1 VNWPLGALIGH
12 GGDLLMCSKKDDF
25 AIEAIELSK
34 CYRLYNKPSERLK
47 QAMPWQKEKLYRE
60 FWALRDINFRLDR
73 GKTLGVIGRNGSGKS
88 TLLQLICGTLTPT
101 TGRVKINGRIGALL
115 ELGSGFNPEFTGLEN
130 VRMNAAV
137 LGLKEKEIKN
147 KLEAIL
153 EFAGIGEFINQPV
166 KQYSSGMV
174 VRLAFA
180 VQAHIDPTILV
191 VDEALAV
198 GDELFQKKC
207 FARLEK
213 LKQAGTSILLVS
225 HSCAQINQH
234 CDQVLLLHKGQPKL
248 MGDPH
253 RVTALYQRLG
263 QASDEEWNE
272 VIKKEEKEY
281 NEMNYLHNNSDEKTE
296 NREENQYKQINN
308 KIKPHL
314 DKGMKAEST
323 ITYPAKGITI
333 ELIEVTT
340 EAGDPI
346 NTMPHGTD
354 FKVIIKYKCEKSF
367 EAIRFGCFIA
377 NNNGA
382 KVTGQS
388 FPNLNR
394 KSISAKKNE
403 ISLISFNYR
412 GGLWPGYYFIGAG
425 VAEANSSGLFLHR
438 IIDAVAIRI
447 IDDKGITQIGN
458 VDLTKTISDV

>member
-1 VNWPLGALIGH
+1 MNWPLGALIGQ
-12 GGDLLMCSKKDDF
+12 GEDLQMCSKKDDF
-25 AIEAIELSK
+25 AIEAIDLSK
-34 CYRLYNKPSERLK
+34 CYQLYNKPSERLK

-60 FWALRDINFRLDR
+60 FWALRDINFRLER

-137 LGLKEKEIKN
+137 LGLKEKEIN
-147 KLEAIL
+147 NQLDAIL

-253 RVTALYQRLG
+253 RITTLYQRLG
-263 QASDEEWNE
+263 HASDEEWNE

-281 NEMNYLHNNSDEKTE
+281 NEINYVQNKGNE
-296 NREENQYKQINN
+296 NTGNWKDDNKKRINIE
-308 KIKPHL
+308 IKPHL
-314 DKGMKAEST
+314 DKELRAEST
-323 ITYPAKGITI
+323 ITYPARGITI

-340 EAGDPI
+340 ETGEPI

-354 FKVIIKYKCEKSF
+354 FKVRITYKCEKSY
-367 EAIRFGCFIA
+367 EAVRFGCFIA

-382 KVTGQS
+382 RVTGQS
-388 FPNLNR
+388 YPKLNR
-394 KSISAKKNE
+394 ESVKTKKDETAE
-403 ISLISFNYR
+403 ITFSYH
-412 GGLWPGYYFIGAG
+412 GGLWPGFYFVGAG
-425 VAEANSSGLFLHR
+425 VAEANSAGLFLHR
-438 IIDAVAIRI
+438 VIDAVAIRI
-447 IDDKGITQIGN
+447 IDQSGVTQIGN
-458 VDLTKTISDV
+458 VDLTKLQT

>member
-1 VNWPLGALIGH
+1 MNWPLGALIGQ
-12 GGDLLMCSKKDDF
+12 GEDLQMCSKKDDF
-25 AIEAIELSK
+25 AIEAIDISK
-34 CYRLYNKPSERLK
+34 CYRLYNKPSARLK
-47 QAMPWQKEKLYRE
+47 QAMPWQKKKLYRE

-88 TLLQLICGTLTPT
+88 TLLQLICGTLTPS

-137 LGLKEKEIKN
+137 LGLKEKEIN
-147 KLEAIL
+147 NQLDAIL

-253 RVTALYQRLG
+253 RITTLYQRLLYATESEWD
-263 QASDEEWNE
+263 QVKQEETKLETKESTSKQIIE
-272 VIKKEEKEY
+272 VAKTNSRLPFYDSNLKSKSEIRYPANGIEIIGIDILSNTNKKINTLAHKEEFVVAV
-281 NEMNYLHNNSDEKTE
+281 YL
-296 NREENQYKQINN
+296 
-308 KIKPHL
+308 
-314 DKGMKAEST
+314 KGFCDVGS
-323 ITYPAKGITI
+323 
-333 ELIEVTT
+333 VQ
-340 EAGDPI
+340 
-346 NTMPHGTD
+346 
-354 FKVIIKYKCEKSF
+354 V
-367 EAIRFGCFIA
+367 GCFIA
-377 NNNGA
+377 GSTGTR
-382 KVTGQS
+382 VTGQHYPKQGEEEMMIGKDEIWEIRYS
-388 FPNLNR
+388 F
-394 KSISAKKNE
+394 I
-403 ISLISFNYR
+403 
-412 GGLWPGYYFIGAG
+412 GGLWPGLYFIGAG
-425 VAEANSSGLFLHR
+425 VAEANSSGVFLHR
-438 IIDAVAIRI
+438 VVDAIVLSVVDTNNIRPI
-447 IDDKGITQIGN
+447 GNTDLSNKGITKKRQ
-458 VDLTKTISDV
+458 